1 MAADYARYLYTD
13 DLDQTHSI
21 RLAVTGGDAQAA
33 TASSAAAT
41 GSPVESRRSSR
52 SQTLQVR
59 GVRLSRTVGT
69 APNQGLRTTFLPI
82 LALDD
87 YQALTKGTT
96 VTIGTTAYT
105 VSRQVP
111 ELNTR

>member
-1 MAADYARYLYTD
+1 MAADFARYLYED
-13 DLDQTHSI
+13 DAGQTHSI
-21 RLAVTGGDAQAA
+21 RLAVSGGDAQGA
-33 TASSAAAT
+33 TPSSTAAT

-52 SQTLQVR
+52 AQTLQVR

-82 LALDD
+82 LDPTD
-87 YQALTKGTT
+87 YAGLTKGTT
-96 VTIGTTAYT
+96 VTIGSNTYT